1 MEIIRSGWLALCA
14 LLAILVAPLLAIRRD
29 HTYRRWHRPMMV
41 LGALVVLVLVHPG
54 GADAHTLHT
63 APLIF
68 GVINLDPINTATTK
82 NIMPGC
88 ADDFFKGDPLL
99 EFMKKRHHVYPG
111 GPLIQENLLYKPMR
125 GGAYAKG
132 TGGFDI
138 SKRQTFTGLQ
148 FTPRYYQ
155 VSIPEYLEEVEI
167 EVNGP
172 TAVMS
177 MVKTD
182 MGNTALTMSAILAI
196 DLYKNGQ
203 NVGGVDRTM
212 NINGLAEV
220 LTDGVNAQYDGNTY
234 TSYGNQTRAD
244 LGAAIKTPAGLVAA
258 NVAGSITYRVLEH
271 SYQSTVIGKEHPVI
285 GQTSNRCMGFV
296 GENFQ
301 PHQKVDSIEPTIG
314 YTGIKFKQATIV
326 ESQYIPG
333 QDGVNDPDIGNYSGT
348 AENFLWLNPGPEG
361 EDAYIKLRIS
371 TSPRFQFG
379 FTGFKPAQDNT
390 VVVGQVLFAGNVTCR
405 AIRLQRWLFGITS

>member
-1 MEIIRSGWLALCA
+1 MNIIRTGWLVLMALFSILIAPIVAACRTFRPGRSWLRPTLAFITLITLILHPLAHGA
-14 LLAILVAPLLAIRRD
+14 LAAPLL
-29 HTYRRWHRPMMV
+29 
-41 LGALVVLVLVHPG
+41 LGS
-54 GADAHTLHT
+54 
-63 APLIF
+63 
-68 GVINLDPINTATTK
+68 INLDPVNTAVTK

-88 ADDFFKGDPLL
+88 ADDFFKADPLL
-99 EFMKKRHHVYPG
+99 EFMKGRHHVYPG
-111 GPLIQENLLYKPMR
+111 GPLIQENLLYKPMK

-132 TGGFDI
+132 VGGFDI

-148 FTPRYYQ
+148 FNPRYYQ

-167 EVNGP
+167 EIAGP

-203 NVGGVDRTM
+203 NIGGVDRSM
-212 NINGLAEV
+212 NMNGLAEA

-234 TSYGNQTRAD
+234 TSYGQQTRAD

-258 NVAGSITYRVLEH
+258 NVNGAVTYRVLEH

-314 YTGIKFKQATIV
+314 YTGIKFKQSTIV

-333 QDGVNDPDIGNYSGT
+333 QDGTNDPDIGDYSGT

-390 VVVGQVLFAGNVTCR
+390 VVVGQVLFAGNITVR